1 MSFMN
6 GVLADEVQDLTGRYH
21 VVKRNQHAR
30 RRPRTREEREMERLE
45 DGQHRESE
53 ITRERLIST
62 LRHPSSNGRNTEGHR
77 PKRRETYG
85 QRGGQTGPRIRLH
98 KLSRQSPIA

>member
-62 LRHPSSNGRNTEGHR
+62 QRVLEEY
-77 PKRRETYG
+77 PKT
-85 QRGGQTGPRIRLH
+85 P
-98 KLSRQSPIA
+98 